1 MAQTPQTLSYSLTL
15 IFNAPAPDFF
25 GSWEYAAADVMQ
37 GNQQVAQLIAT
48 KRTNS
53 YQGSSFPASML
64 TATLI
69 FPEMDGP
76 TWANLTIQGI
86 HDLSSNNETGTVT
99 SASPSPQYAAYVGG
113 TFTFEGGVLTI
124 SPPATP

>member
-1 MAQTPQTLSYSLTL
+1 MVQPLSFTLTL
-15 IFNAPAPDFF
+15 LFNQQAVDFF
-25 GSWEYAAADVMQ
+25 GSWEYAAANVAQ

-53 YQGSSFPASML
+53 YQGSNFPASML

-69 FPEMDGP
+69 FNEPDGP
-76 TWANLTIQGI
+76 TSANLTIQGI
-86 HDLSSNNETGTVT
+86 HDLTSNNETGSVS
-99 SASPSPQYAAYVGG
+99 SASPMYAAYIGG

-124 SPPATP
+124 SPPG